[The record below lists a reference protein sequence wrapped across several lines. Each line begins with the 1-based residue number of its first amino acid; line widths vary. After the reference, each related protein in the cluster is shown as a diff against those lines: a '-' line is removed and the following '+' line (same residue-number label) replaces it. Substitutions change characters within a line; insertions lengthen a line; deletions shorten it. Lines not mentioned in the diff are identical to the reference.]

1 MFTMSDILKWHKRL
15 TPFSDALNINNHLC
29 VLRFLGL
36 GRSPKSLLWLL
47 SVSEELFI
55 KLLLT
60 LLSSS
65 SLLISLINGLV
76 QAFLV
81 CTPEHSPLS
90 LGPEIVRPDPLPL
103 LSPPFFGAPLPCPPL
118 IPLFPPLHLS
128 SSYFGRRIIKG
139 LQYIGARAPLYWSP
153 LTTIFRN
160 IILWLIEN
168 HFLSWINPIQMDWVL
183 LNLIG
188 VIAKKYFW
196 FASLLCKKNIWWAP
210 IYWSMGSIILEPR
223 LQFIGAPSVQ
233 QTCFLFYFWTWNTA
247 NKRFPVH

>member
-36 GRSPKSLLWLL
+36 SRSPKSLLWLL

-139 LQYIGARAPLYWSP
+139 LQYIGARAPLYWS
-153 LTTIFRN
+153 L
-160 IILWLIEN
+160 
-168 HFLSWINPIQMDWVL
+168 
-183 LNLIG
+183 
-188 VIAKKYFW
+188 
-196 FASLLCKKNIWWAP
+196 
-210 IYWSMGSIILEPR
+210 GSNILEP
-223 LQFIGAPSVQ
+223 LWFKKQVFCFIFEHETR
-233 QTCFLFYFWTWNTA
+233 QTKGFQSIT
-247 NKRFPVH
+247 

>member
-36 GRSPKSLLWLL
+36 SRSPKSLLWLL

-118 IPLFPPLHLS
+118 IPLFPPL
-128 SSYFGRRIIKG
+128 
-139 LQYIGARAPLYWSP
+139 APLPP
-153 LTTIFRN
+153 LLDLTDANPGFGVLVVIFRAFFFGILLSTQSTIETTAEAVLTASHHPHQTPAWCWPETPN
-160 IILWLIEN
+160 ILWC
-168 HFLSWINPIQMDWVL
+168 SGGQDWSQ
-183 LNLIG
+183 
-188 VIAKKYFW
+188 YR
-196 FASLLCKKNIWWAP
+196 
-210 IYWSMGSIILEPR
+210 EP
-223 LQFIGAPSVQ
+223 SS
-233 QTCFLFYFWTWNTA
+233 
-247 NKRFPVH
+247 

>member
-1 MFTMSDILKWHKRL
+1 MFFNRRGSNILEPRLQCNGARQIFPSFPWLETYHLWKSKKCISRIVEWSDMIS
-15 TPFSDALNINNHLC
+15 FSD
-29 VLRFLGL
+29 
-36 GRSPKSLLWLL
+36 
-47 SVSEELFI
+47 
-55 KLLLT
+55 
-60 LLSSS
+60 
-65 SLLISLINGLV
+65 
-76 QAFLV
+76 
-81 CTPEHSPLS
+81 
-90 LGPEIVRPDPLPL
+90 
-103 LSPPFFGAPLPCPPL
+103 
-118 IPLFPPLHLS
+118 FPQLHLS
-128 SSYFGRRIIKG
+128 SRYFGRWIFSG

-196 FASLLCKKNIWWAP
+196 FTSLLCKKHIWWAP
-210 IYWSMGSIILEPR
+210 IYWSLGSIILEPR
-223 LQFIGAPSVQ
+223 LHYIGAPSVQ

>member
-36 GRSPKSLLWLL
+36 SRSPKSLLWLL

-65 SLLISLINGLV
+65 SLLTSLINGLV

-118 IPLFPPLHLS
+118 IPLFPPLAPLPPLLDLTDANPGFGVLVVIFRAFFFGRALRENPGHNSQFS
-128 SSYFGRRIIKG
+128 SSSSSLAMRRFAMGFALLEPG
-139 LQYIGARAPLYWSP
+139 LHYIGAP
-153 LTTIFRN
+153 
-160 IILWLIEN
+160 
-168 HFLSWINPIQMDWVL
+168 
-183 LNLIG
+183 
-188 VIAKKYFW
+188 
-196 FASLLCKKNIWWAP
+196 
-210 IYWSMGSIILEPR
+210 
-223 LQFIGAPSVQ
+223 
-233 QTCFLFYFWTWNTA
+233 
-247 NKRFPVH
+247 

>member
-1 MFTMSDILKWHKRL
+1 MVSH
-15 TPFSDALNINNHLC
+15 TPSLPIRKLITS
-29 VLRFLGL
+29 GL
-36 GRSPKSLLWLL
+36 DV
-47 SVSEELFI
+47 SVSQVPCMHQHQFSVSIIGDLSCLKI
-55 KLLLT
+55 KKC
-60 LLSSS
+60 
-65 SLLISLINGLV
+65 I
-76 QAFLV
+76 QR
-81 CTPEHSPLS
+81 
-90 LGPEIVRPDPLPL
+90 IVEWSD
-103 LSPPFFGAPLPCPPL
+103 
-118 IPLFPPLHLS
+118 FPQLHLS

-196 FASLLCKKNIWWAP
+196 FTSLLCKKHIWWAP
-210 IYWSMGSIILEPR
+210 IYWSLGSIILEPR
-223 LQFIGAPSVQ
+223 LHYIGAPSVQ

>member
-36 GRSPKSLLWLL
+36 SRSPKSLLWLL

-118 IPLFPPLHLS
+118 IPLFPPLAPLPPLLDLTDANPGFGVLVVIFRAFFFGRALPENPGHNSQFS
-128 SSYFGRRIIKG
+128 SSSSHETLCYGFCIVVVVWSPYFVLWGHCNILEPG
-139 LQYIGARAPLYWSP
+139 LHYIGAP
-153 LTTIFRN
+153 
-160 IILWLIEN
+160 
-168 HFLSWINPIQMDWVL
+168 
-183 LNLIG
+183 
-188 VIAKKYFW
+188 
-196 FASLLCKKNIWWAP
+196 
-210 IYWSMGSIILEPR
+210 
-223 LQFIGAPSVQ
+223 
-233 QTCFLFYFWTWNTA
+233 
-247 NKRFPVH
+247 